1 MFDAL
6 LQRDYQ
12 LLLGVFLVTSVMVVF
27 FNVIT
32 DVIYRLVDPRIAA
45 GAQAGGGQ

>member
-12 LLLGVFLVTSVMVVF
+12 LLLGVFLVTSATVIF
-27 FNVIT
+27 FNILT
-32 DVIYRLVDPRIAA
+32 DIAYRFVDPRIRV
-45 GAQAGGGQ
+45 GGGAK